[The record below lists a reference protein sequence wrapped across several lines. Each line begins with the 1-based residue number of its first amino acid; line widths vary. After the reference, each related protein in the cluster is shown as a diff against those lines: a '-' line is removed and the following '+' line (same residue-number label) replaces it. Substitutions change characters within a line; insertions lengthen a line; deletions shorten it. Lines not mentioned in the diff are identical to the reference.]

1 MRHIIHERPGV
12 YSSYDASST
21 VRAGRAA
28 RTIGVAAKSTAGTPN
43 RCVVHMVWPGN

>member
-28 RTIGVAAKSTAGTPN
+28 RTIGVAAAK
-43 RCVVHMVWPGN
+43 V